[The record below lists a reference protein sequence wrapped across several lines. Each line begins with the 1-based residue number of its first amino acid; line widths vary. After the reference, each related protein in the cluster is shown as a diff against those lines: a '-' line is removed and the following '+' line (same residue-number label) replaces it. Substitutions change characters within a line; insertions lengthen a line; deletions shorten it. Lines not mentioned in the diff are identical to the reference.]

1 MLTEEEQTVRYPAAT
16 LEGTLGGTTNSL
28 VNHEAKFFKI
38 DGTKI
43 TDEANIPSWNSETGT
58 TKDYFN
64 HNGNPPANDQYPAGV
79 TPTSTA
85 KSSKLYRL
93 NATENKTGLEFML
106 KVMAGDKVDIF
117 GNSYYLN
124 TAQISNTNST
134 PLDYAAILAGW
145 LAVPGGGLAGKGV
158 TAGQLNT
165 LNNGLI
171 PASFIRGNNNEPPT
185 TVPKAYINYM
195 FFDEQFR
202 FVNGGSSRV
211 GNSGVLKRHW
221 YEDGG
226 LQNIAVPKNGYIFVY
241 VSNESNL
248 NVFFDNVQVI
258 HKPGPLLEETHYY
271 PFGLTMAGISSKAAG
286 KLENKRKW
294 NKGSELESK
303 EFSDGSGLELYSTFY
318 RSLDPQLGRFW
329 QIDPKPNYMESPYAA
344 MGNNPISYNDPLGD
358 TLLTKADHRRA
369 ARIEKQVNKTNASL
383 NKNVTK
389 WNGQIAAAQAK
400 GNTNKVNSLQS
411 KVNDA
416 NARVTANTTT
426 LNNLNAISNDQTQA
440 YTFNQLPAGST
451 EGGTMLK
458 TMSVNGSNQSVVVMN
473 VLSDA
478 NAVHE
483 LTHAHQGA
491 IQNMFSFN
499 LDNAANPVTFRGA
512 TVFAAQQ
519 VNANSEVAAYQAQYG
534 FSPGSMPSSTMGG
547 TPGSM
552 NNINAFYVGGLNGTN
567 ASGAAVPIYPH
578 VQNMVNTIFSLL
590 RVGF

>member
-1 MLTEEEQTVRYPAAT
+1 
-16 LEGTLGGTTNSL
+16 
-28 VNHEAKFFKI
+28 
-38 DGTKI
+38 
-43 TDEANIPSWNSETGT
+43 
-58 TKDYFN
+58 
-64 HNGNPPANDQYPAGV
+64 
-79 TPTSTA
+79 
-85 KSSKLYRL
+85 
-93 NATENKTGLEFML
+93 
-106 KVMAGDKVDIF
+106 
-117 GNSYYLN
+117 
-124 TAQISNTNST
+124 
-134 PLDYAAILAGW
+134 
-145 LAVPGGGLAGKGV
+145 
-158 TAGQLNT
+158 
-165 LNNGLI
+165 
-171 PASFIRGNNNEPPT
+171 
-185 TVPKAYINYM
+185 
-195 FFDEQFR
+195 
-202 FVNGGSSRV
+202 
-211 GNSGVLKRHW
+211 
-221 YEDGG
+221 
-226 LQNIAVPKNGYIFVY
+226 
-241 VSNESNL
+241 
-248 NVFFDNVQVI
+248 
-258 HKPGPLLEETHYY
+258 
-271 PFGLTMAGISSKAAG
+271 MAGISSKAAG

>member
-1 MLTEEEQTVRYPAAT
+1 MLKDHLGNVRMVLTEEEQTVRYPAAT

-286 KLENKRKW
+286 KLENKFKY
-294 NKGSELESK
+294 NGK
-303 EFSDGSGLELYSTFY
+303 EEQRQEFGDGSGLEWMDYGARMY
-318 RSLDPQLGRFW
+318 DAQIGRWHVLDPLAMLA
-329 QIDPKPNYMESPYAA
+329 PNKTLYHFVS
-344 MGNNPISYNDPLGD
+344 NNPINRVDPLG
-358 TLLTKADHRRA
+358 LTDYIVNGEVRT
-369 ARIEKQVNKTNASL
+369 IED
-383 NKNVTK
+383 
-389 WNGQIAAAQAK
+389 GH
-400 GNTNKVNSLQS
+400 
-411 KVNDA
+411 
-416 NARVTANTTT
+416 
-426 LNNLNAISNDQTQA
+426 NNLSIKS
-440 YTFNQLPAGST
+440 
-451 EGGTMLK
+451 
-458 TMSVNGSNQSVVVMN
+458 
-473 VLSDA
+473 
-478 NAVHE
+478 
-483 LTHAHQGA
+483 
-491 IQNMFSFN
+491 
-499 LDNAANPVTFRGA
+499 
-512 TVFAAQQ
+512 
-519 VNANSEVAAYQAQYG
+519 SEK
-534 FSPGSMPSSTMGG
+534 
-547 TPGSM
+547 
-552 NNINAFYVGGLNGTN
+552 
-567 ASGAAVPIYPH
+567 
-578 VQNMVNTIFSLL
+578 
-590 RVGF
+590 